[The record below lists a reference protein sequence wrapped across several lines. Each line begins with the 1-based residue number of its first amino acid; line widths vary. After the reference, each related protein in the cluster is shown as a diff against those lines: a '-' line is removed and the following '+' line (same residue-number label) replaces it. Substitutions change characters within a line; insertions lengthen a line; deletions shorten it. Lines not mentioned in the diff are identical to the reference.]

1 MEHRLTVQGT
11 DEVYLRTK
19 QQMEIAEKL
28 RKEQRTQPI
37 KVPQPLSCCVNYAYV
52 VLLCTIMLT
61 GRTKA
66 KALQPLERISPVPPT
81 VRKPNRPKPP
91 PPSYSKSTAVP
102 GNKGPVLLQ
111 DKTSY
116 PPQPKLL
123 VTSSDPKLKSSSRST
138 YTLKERVIHMLALM
152 PHTREQIVNRL
163 KKGKNVYQKYAET
176 FCHDYHSH
184 QTK

>member
-1 MEHRLTVQGT
+1 MY
-11 DEVYLRTK
+11 VYVL
-19 QQMEIAEKL
+19 
-28 RKEQRTQPI
+28 
-37 KVPQPLSCCVNYAYV
+37 
-52 VLLCTIMLT
+52 LLCTVMLT

-102 GNKGPVLLQ
+102 GNKGPILLQ
-111 DKTSY
+111 DKIA
-116 PPQPKLL
+116 QPKLL
-123 VTSSDPKLKSSSRST
+123 ATSDSKLKSSSRST

-163 KKGKNVYQKYAET
+163 KKGKYRIKMLKP
-176 FCHDYHSH
+176 FLMII
-184 QTK
+184 